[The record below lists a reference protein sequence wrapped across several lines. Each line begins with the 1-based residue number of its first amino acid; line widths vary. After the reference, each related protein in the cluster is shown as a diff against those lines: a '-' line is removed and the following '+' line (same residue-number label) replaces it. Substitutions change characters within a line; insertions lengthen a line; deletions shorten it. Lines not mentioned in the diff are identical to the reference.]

1 MKRHSLSYFM
11 GYGLQTSRTPPLT
24 SINGYGKRKEGDP
37 KVKDFKGSSFF
48 VWITPDGHNERM
60 NA

>member
-1 MKRHSLSYFM
+1 MAVSVLFVAVKIATKR
-11 GYGLQTSRTPPLT
+11 T
-24 SINGYGKRKEGDP
+24 IKEGDP

-48 VWITPDGHNERM
+48 VWITPDGHRERM

>member
-1 MKRHSLSYFM
+1 M
-11 GYGLQTSRTPPLT
+11 
-24 SINGYGKRKEGDP
+24 KEGDP

>member
-1 MKRHSLSYFM
+1 MQNSSK
-11 GYGLQTSRTPPLT
+11 
-24 SINGYGKRKEGDP
+24 KELKNEGVP

>member
-1 MKRHSLSYFM
+1 MNKFFSYIFACV
-11 GYGLQTSRTPPLT
+11 
-24 SINGYGKRKEGDP
+24 EGDP